1 MILSTSSGIEIS
13 VNEEKISNTN
23 EVYYHVKSY
32 RKDIQVTVRR
42 TVPGSSLS
50 RRNTCGVGLV
60 GGRLR
65 GGGGHVMNVEM
76 QD

>member
-13 VNEEKISNTN
+13 VNEEKILNTN
-23 EVYYHVKSY
+23 EVYYHVTSQEE
-32 RKDIQVTVRR
+32 RNLSHCAPN
-42 TVPGSSLS
+42 VPGSSLS
-50 RRNTCGVGLV
+50 RWNTCGVGLV

-65 GGGGHVMNVEM
+65 GGGDHVMNVEM